1 LFDFSIFRFSDF
13 SISRFLDFS
22 MFRFLGGADIAV
34 TYERRLE
41 YAALLE
47 HNRLHEFD
55 QQLRAM
61 RRGFG
66 TMVSQRVV
74 VGWLV
79 GWLVGGWWLVVGG
92 GGWRCVAGGS
102 GWWWV
107 MAVWGRV
114 GRW

>member
-1 LFDFSIFRFSDF
+1 
-13 SISRFLDFS
+13 

-74 VGWLV
+74 GGLVGWLV
-79 GWLVGGWWLVVGG
+79 GWLVVVGG
-92 GGWRCVAGGS
+92 GGW
-102 GWWWV
+102 WWLV
-107 MAVWGRV
+107 VVW
-114 GRW
+114 WLL